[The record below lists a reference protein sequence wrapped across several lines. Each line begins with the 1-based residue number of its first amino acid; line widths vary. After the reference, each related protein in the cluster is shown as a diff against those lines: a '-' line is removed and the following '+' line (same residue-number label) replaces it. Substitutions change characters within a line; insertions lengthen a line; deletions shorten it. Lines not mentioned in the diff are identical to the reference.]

1 MCLST
6 CPSSTPPVHLALHPI
21 FNLLQS
27 SASAVGINLREARI
41 HFLPLQLRSLSVLRS
56 SVQSLCAQ
64 AHVHVMFEGCAHAH
78 GLPHEAF
85 GLALVERGHDLFA
98 AWIKIVRI
106 RAGFEEILLGI
117 PTDIVL
123 GVKVRM
129 HDCWRM

>member
-6 CPSSTPPVHLALHPI
+6 YPSSTPPVDLALHLI
-21 FNLLQS
+21 FKLLQS

-41 HFLPLQLRSLSVLRS
+41 HFLPLQLRSLSVLRR
-56 SVQSLCAQ
+56 SVQSFRAQ

-98 AWIKIVRI
+98 AWIELVRT
-106 RAGFEEILLGI
+106 RAVFEDVI
-117 PTDIVL
+117 PGRLTDIILSVE
-123 GVKVRM
+123 VRM
-129 HDCWRM
+129 HGC